1 MEKGSFLELLEKRRS
16 CRSFSDRKVDEETMG
31 KLLLAANGAPVGSNL
46 NDDIRI
52 TVVRDRAVLDE
63 LSVAMKRRREDK
75 AALQRI
81 TEKVRD
87 RNAAP
92 VRGFDPF
99 YGAPAVIFVSH
110 RRQDLQPGIEFSNVM
125 SVAMMIHLEATELGL
140 GSVFMWG
147 SLEAMRM
154 YPEYDR
160 SSVLQLPDDYQPL
173 LGVAVGYP
181 EKPAESRE
189 LTPEK
194 FAVNYL

>member
-1 MEKGSFLELLEKRRS
+1 M
-16 CRSFSDRKVDEETMG
+16 
-31 KLLLAANGAPVGSNL
+31 
-46 NDDIRI
+46 
-52 TVVRDRAVLDE
+52 
-63 LSVAMKRRREDK
+63 
-75 AALQRI
+75 
-81 TEKVRD
+81 
-87 RNAAP
+87 
-92 VRGFDPF
+92 
-99 YGAPAVIFVSH
+99 IFVSH

-160 SSVLQLPDDYQPL
+160 SSALRLPDDFQPL

-189 LTPEK
+189 LNPEK
-194 FAVNYL
+194 FTINYL